1 MEINTKELV
10 EVVAKTQF
18 IKLHDISN
26 SMILDSGEKL
36 NAVEVAYQTY
46 GKLNS
51 EGTNAVLICHALTG
65 NAHAAGLITDEEIS
79 GTKNSEY
86 LYKYNNM
93 FNDKPGWWEGL
104 IGSGKAFD
112 SDKYFIVCSNFLAGC
127 YGTTGPSSLDPAT
140 GEKYGMHFPIITVR
154 DMVKVQYELLKKL
167 GVNELVTVSGGSLGG
182 MQVLEWSLM
191 YPEYVK
197 SIIPIATSAKHSPWC
212 IALNQTARDAIKNDP
227 AWNNGNYEVQP
238 FRGLSLARK
247 IAMISYRSD
256 ISFETKFGRTRINET
271 DHFYNPENFF
281 QIENYLSYQG
291 QKLVNRFDANSY
303 IYISHA
309 MDLHDVSYKRGKF
322 GDVLENVR
330 ATSLNIGISSDV
342 LYPPAEQM
350 EIASHI
356 PKSKYMEIKS
366 IYGHDA
372 FLIEIN
378 VLNEIIKDF
387 LKKKIEK

>member
-1 MEINTKELV
+1 MEINIEELV
-10 EVVAKTQF
+10 EIEARTQF
-18 IKLHDISN
+18 IKLHDN
-26 SMILDSGEKL
+26 LNPLILDSGKEL
-36 NAVEVAYQTY
+36 DSVDAAYQTY

-51 EGTNAVLICHALTG
+51 EGTNAILICHALTG
-65 NAHAAGLITDEEIS
+65 NAHATGLITEEEIS
-79 GTKNSEY
+79 GTKNSEF
-86 LYKYNNM
+86 LFKYNNM

-104 IGSGKAFD
+104 IGPGKAFD
-112 SDKYFIVCSNFLAGC
+112 TDKYFIVCSNFLSGC
-127 YGTTGPSSLDPAT
+127 YGTTGPSSLDPNT
-140 GEKYGMHFPIITVR
+140 GKKYGMNFPIITVR
-154 DMVKVQYELLKKL
+154 DMVKVQYELLNRL

-182 MQVLEWSLM
+182 MQVLEWSIM
-191 YPEYVK
+191 YPEYIK

-212 IALNQTARDAIKNDP
+212 IGLNQAARDAIKNDP
-227 AWNNGNYEVQP
+227 IWDNGNYEIQP
-238 FRGLSLARK
+238 VHGLSLARK

-322 GDVLENVR
+322 KDVLGNIK
-330 ATSLNIGISSDV
+330 ASSLNIGISSDI
-342 LYPPAEQM
+342 LYPPTEQM

-356 PKSKYMEIKS
+356 PNSKYMEIKS

-372 FLIEIN
+372 FLIEIK
-378 VLNEIIKDF
+378 VLSEIIKDF
-387 LKKKIEK
+387 LRGI